1 MSSISINTDLGTI
14 RLSLRPDAAPTT
26 ASHISDLVKTGIFSD
41 VVFYRSDFVIQ
52 TGLYS
57 TGKSSSLPNLPMNE
71 TATGVRIS
79 NTRGTVA
86 VAHHDVPDN
95 GNSEFFINLGANT
108 HLDTAYGGYCVF
120 AQVEEDDAASFK
132 VVDDIAA
139 AVKSGTNVKVSS
151 MTVA

>member
-1 MSSISINTDLGTI
+1 V
-14 RLSLRPDAAPTT
+14 PAA
-26 ASHISDLVKTGIFSD
+26 
-41 VVFYRSDFVIQ
+41 
-52 TGLYS
+52 
-57 TGKSSSLPNLPMNE
+57 
-71 TATGVRIS
+71 
-79 NTRGTVA
+79 
-86 VAHHDVPDN
+86 
-95 GNSEFFINLGANT
+95 EFFINLGANT